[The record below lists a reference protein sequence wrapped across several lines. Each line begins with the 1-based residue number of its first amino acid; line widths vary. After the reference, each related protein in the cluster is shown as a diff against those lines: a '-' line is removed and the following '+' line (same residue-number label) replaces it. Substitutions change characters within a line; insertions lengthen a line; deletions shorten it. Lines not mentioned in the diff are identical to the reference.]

1 VAGDDVHEADVDEV
15 HVLTVEESAELD
27 RRLQSKARWWCAGAT
42 APARVATRAVVK
54 VRKHEPTMT
63 AGKVIC
69 GIRRGRPRLGVVGEA
84 GVGLHDGCL
93 PAPDQG
99 R

>member
-1 VAGDDVHEADVDEV
+1 VAGDDVHEVDVDEV
-15 HVLTVEESAELD
+15 HVLTDEESAELD
-27 RRLQSKARWWCAGAT
+27 RRLQSRARWWCARAT

-63 AGKVIC
+63 AGKVIR
-69 GIRRGRPRLGVVGEA
+69 GTRRGRPRRGVVGEA
-84 GVGLHDGCL
+84 GVGPHDGCL
-93 PAPDQG
+93 PVPDQG